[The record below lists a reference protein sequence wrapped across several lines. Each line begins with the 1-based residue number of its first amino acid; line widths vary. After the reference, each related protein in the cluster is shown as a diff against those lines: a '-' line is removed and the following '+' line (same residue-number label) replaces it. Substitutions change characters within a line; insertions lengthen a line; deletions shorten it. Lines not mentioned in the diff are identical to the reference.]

1 MLRSNNS
8 QHFICNWK
16 RTNVWS
22 KLRQCFVVKHS
33 CWNLGEHC
41 DPFIASRQKNE
52 WMSETKTWSQKRL
65 LAIRVV
71 DIGHRMG
78 AILLGKLGPCRWER
92 GPKKKKKKIS
102 IRFFSHKSPIS
113 NLPACTH
120 ICRNSWGALHKYI
133 HTSHHHSTHGSLYQ
147 RDRRHRETFT
157 ELFGHSHLLFPPG
170 GPLTCTQHRRLIKG
184 VIPLWKMA
192 LVTKIHK

>member
-1 MLRSNNS
+1 MILSL
-8 QHFICNWK
+8 HHDK
-16 RTNVWS
+16 RTNGCL
-22 KLRQCFVVKHS
+22 KLKREVKS
-33 CWNLGEHC
+33 VSWQYVSLTLGT
-41 DPFIASRQKNE
+41 E
-52 WMSETKTWSQKRL
+52 WGQYSWENW
-65 LAIRVV
+65 
-71 DIGHRMG
+71 
-78 AILLGKLGPCRWER
+78 GPAD
-92 GPKKKKKKIS
+92 GNVAQKKKKKKIS

-192 LVTKIHK
+192 LVTKIHKYELVHTHWDVCTSDTVLAQSHQRLTFCENVFANSQTV